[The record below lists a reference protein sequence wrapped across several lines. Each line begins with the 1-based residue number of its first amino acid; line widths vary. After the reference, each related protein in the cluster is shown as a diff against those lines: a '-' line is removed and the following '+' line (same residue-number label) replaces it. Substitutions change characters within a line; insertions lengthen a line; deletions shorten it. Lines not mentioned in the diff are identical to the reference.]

1 MLCTVFSAENKKR
14 RKPPENGS
22 RTARCREVRRNGQ
35 ESIACGL
42 IRINGLYLGKKR
54 KRECQVHESIVG

>member
-1 MLCTVFSAENKKR
+1 MLCTVFSAESKKR
-14 RKPPENGS
+14 RKPPESGS
-22 RTARCREVRRNGQ
+22 RTARCRGVRLNGH

-54 KRECQVHESIVG
+54 EGECQVCESIVG